1 MAGPSLPPSPY
12 EPRSG
17 GESRGSS
24 RWVIGGLLVLT
35 LLLLLL
41 ALSLS
46 NVTAE
51 GPARR
56 ALGHSVAILAEVDAY
71 LDDRYE
77 ALREEAAQGGE
88 GRIVLSDFP
97 VEVAF
102 QPEEIETSS
111 RESFRALLL
120 ERSAERV
127 YREGAS
133 AFEVSATADMGF
145 SSLQGTTRN
154 GIDFLRSRPHNA
166 LLIATAALGVT
177 AALLAV
183 ALVLNCRGY
192 GRLQA
197 IGVSVSLA
205 ALPFLVLAIAARFGL
220 RVAADG
226 LDDYVASEFVVLG
239 EELAWAAIRNGIIF
253 SVGAGVFLVLGIAL
267 PLAASREDAV
277 VPIQQFD

>member
-1 MAGPSLPPSPY
+1 M
-12 EPRSG
+12 
-17 GESRGSS
+17 
-24 RWVIGGLLVLT
+24 
-35 LLLLLL
+35 
-41 ALSLS
+41 
-46 NVTAE
+46 
-51 GPARR
+51 
-56 ALGHSVAILAEVDAY
+56 DAY

-77 ALREEAAQGGE
+77 PLQEEAAQGGE

-102 QPEEIETSS
+102 QPEEIEASN

-154 GIDFLRSRPHNA
+154 GIDFLRSTPHDA
-166 LLIATAALGVT
+166 LVIATAALGVT

-183 ALVLNCRGY
+183 ALVLSCRGY

-205 ALPFLVLAIAARFGL
+205 ALPFLVLAVAARFGL
-220 RVAADG
+220 RVVADG
-226 LDDYVASEFVVLG
+226 VDDYVANEFVVLG
-239 EELAWAAIRNGIIF
+239 QELAWAAIRNGIIF
-253 SVGAGVFLVLGIAL
+253 SVGAGVFLVLGVAL
-267 PLAASREDAV
+267 SVAASRGEAP
-277 VPIQQFD
+277 VPVRQFD